1 MKIAWPS
8 ERIDWETPEIQIDTP
23 YMGAINS
30 ARKGIYDLSTGN
42 VDFLST
48 ILPTFVL
55 LTSDSFSDYE
65 TAKQAI
71 EKSLEY
77 NSDSVLANYMAGI
90 LYGKMN
96 DFAQAESHFEKAYK
110 KDL

>member
-1 MKIAWPS
+1 MNIVWPS
-8 ERIDWETPEIQIDTP
+8 QKVSWTVFAVGDDNP
-23 YMGAINS
+23 YVGAINS
-30 ARKGIYDLSTGN
+30 VKKGILDLSTGN

-90 LYGKMN
+90 LY
-96 DFAQAESHFEKAYK
+96 
-110 KDL
+110 